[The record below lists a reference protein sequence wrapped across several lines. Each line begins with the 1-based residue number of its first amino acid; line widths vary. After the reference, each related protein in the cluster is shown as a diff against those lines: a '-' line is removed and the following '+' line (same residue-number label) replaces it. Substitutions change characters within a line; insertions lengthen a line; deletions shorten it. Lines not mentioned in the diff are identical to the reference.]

1 MYQIYLI
8 LLGFSIVCNS
18 ILLVIFYNRTQK
30 NCTTI
35 SLFLLLLSVNIWFI
49 PKFLTNLFH
58 VQGFLF
64 ESLSRAAALGYIF
77 YPVLLLLF
85 CVCYTLYSY
94 LFKKFLFWVVVIIPP
109 LIFLFFS
116 WTTNYIGVHTFELAE
131 MFFWG
136 YESPTGDY
144 WLIYIGWYLL
154 ITLAS
159 LGFLVR
165 HFIQVYSSARR
176 KQVLFFI
183 VAIILPLIVNI
194 ATVGILPIYN
204 IYSFPVG
211 LILLDIITII
221 GITVIFFNNWFE
233 VTPNLVLSNIKR
245 VILTVDTSGYII
257 QANSYSTQILKKP
270 LSVLICKP
278 IQDVLYVKHSDDSA
292 TNYCIKLVQKAIR
305 KGKSIT
311 YNSYSVFMDRSH
323 KLSSSISI
331 APIYN
336 DSTVIG
342 ANIFLRDTKREEIIE
357 KQKNDY
363 FSMLFH
369 ELKTPMTSI
378 RAYNQLLMQR
388 LQKTDPDKKALT
400 IKMGTQLDRLARL
413 INDFYELSRTHSGKF
428 SLKKEYLKI
437 DNFVKNVVES
447 IKISHSKRKFIIKG
461 KANKVICADKFK
473 IEQILLNFINNAV
486 KFSPED
492 KPITIHIL
500 SEKHKV
506 IIGVQD
512 EGRGIDPK
520 FHKKIFGRFFQ
531 VGSIPKEKKGLG
543 VGLFIAQ
550 AIVKAHGGRI
560 WLKSKPGTGS
570 TFYFSLPVNNV
581 R

>member
-1 MYQIYLI
+1 MYQIYLT

-18 ILLVIFYNRTQK
+18 ILLFIFYRRTQK

-49 PKFLTNLFH
+49 PKFITNLFQ
-58 VQGFLF
+58 VTGFLF

-77 YPVLLLLF
+77 YPVFLLLF
-85 CVCYTLYSY
+85 CVCYTLYAY
-94 LFKKFLFWVVVIIPP
+94 LLRKILFWFLILVPP

-116 WTTNYIGVHTFELAE
+116 WVTDLIGVHSFDRAE
-131 MFFWG
+131 MFPWG
-136 YESPTGDY
+136 YESPTGEY
-144 WLIYIGWYLL
+144 WLIYIVWYFLV
-154 ITLAS
+154 TLAS
-159 LGFLVR
+159 LAFLIR
-165 HFIQVYSSARR
+165 HYIQVYSGARK
-176 KQVLFFI
+176 KQTVFFI
-183 VAIILPLIVNI
+183 IAITLPLAINI
-194 ATVGILPIYN
+194 ITVGILPIYN

-211 LILLDIITII
+211 LILLDIVTII
-221 GITVIFFNNWFE
+221 GISVIFFNNWFE

-257 QANSYSTQILKKP
+257 QANSYSSQILKKP
-270 LSVLICKP
+270 LSTLICKP
-278 IQDVLYVKHSDDSA
+278 IEEVLFVKHNGDPK
-292 TNYCIKLVQKAIR
+292 TNYCSKLIQTAIH
-305 KGKSIT
+305 KGKSFT
-311 YNSYSVFMDRSH
+311 YNSYTVLMDRSH

-342 ANIFLRDTKREEIIE
+342 ANIFLRDTKREEIME

-378 RAYNQLLMQR
+378 RAYNQLLAQR
-388 LQKTDPDKKALT
+388 LQNTEPDKKALT
-400 IKMGTQLDRLARL
+400 LKMGTQLDRLARL

-428 SLKKEYLKI
+428 SLKKEYIKI

-447 IKISHSKRKFIIKG
+447 IKISHGKRKFIVKG
-461 KANKVICADKFK
+461 KTNEIVRADKYK

-486 KFSPED
+486 KFSPENE
-492 KPITIHIL
+492 PITIHVL
-500 SEKHKV
+500 SEKNKV

-512 EGRGIDPK
+512 QGKGIDPK
-520 FHKKIFGRFFQ
+520 FHKRIFGRFFQ

-560 WLKSKPGTGS
+560 WLKSKPGSGS
-570 TFYFSLPVNNV
+570 TFYFSLPINNV